1 MHLPDGFL
9 DVPTLA
15 GAGAVSLGVVAYS
28 TKKVTRELS
37 ERSVPLLGVTA
48 AFVFAAQMVNF
59 PIAGGTS
66 GHLVGA
72 VLIAAL
78 LGPYASV
85 VVLTVVLA
93 AQALLL
99 GDGGVS
105 ALGANVLNMAVIGG
119 MGGYLVLSGLKRL
132 LPKSVTGYFLS
143 LAVAS
148 WAGIVLAA
156 VACSLELAASGT
168 VPGRVAI
175 PAMTSIHMVVGL
187 GEALITVSVVAAV
200 LAARP
205 DLVRTYSLPR
215 SLLRPAYEP
224 AAIAARARRGRRIR
238 VWALVAGAIV
248 VTLAL
253 GVIIA
258 PFASRS
264 PDGLDKTVAIARAGA
279 SAARSGAIAPALVG
293 GAAAIVLFAL
303 VFVLGRILGRRVP
316 PVSGRPRPAGNST
329 E

>member
-15 GAGAVSLGVVAYS
+15 ASGAVSLGAVAYC
-28 TKKVTRELS
+28 TKKVTRELT
-37 ERSVPLLGVTA
+37 ERAVPLLGVTA

-66 GHLVGA
+66 GHLIGA

-99 GDGGVS
+99 GDGGLS
-105 ALGANVLNMAVIGG
+105 ALGANILNMAIIGG
-119 MGGYLVLSGLKRL
+119 MGGYLVLAALKRL
-132 LPKSVTGYFLS
+132 LPKSPTGYFLS

-148 WAGIVLAA
+148 WASIVLAA

-168 VPGRVAI
+168 VPGGIAI
-175 PAMTSIHMVVGL
+175 PAMTSIHMIIGL

-200 LAARP
+200 LAGRP

-215 SLLRPAYEP
+215 PPLPAVYGPGAGAE
-224 AAIAARARRGRRIR
+224 RARRTRRVR
-238 VWALVAGAIV
+238 VWSLVAAAMV
-248 VTLAL
+248 LTLAL

-258 PFASRS
+258 PFASKA
-264 PDGLDKTVAIARAGA
+264 PDGLEKTVAVARAGGAAVA
-279 SAARSGAIAPALVG
+279 SQGGGTLTPVLVG
-293 GAAAIVLFAL
+293 GLAAVLLFAL
-303 VFVLGRILGRRVP
+303 VFALGRVLGGRISRVSRRM
-316 PVSGRPRPAGNST
+316 GPAGN
-329 E
+329 

>member
-15 GAGAVSLGVVAYS
+15 GAGAISLGAVVCS
-28 TKKVTRELS
+28 TKKVTRELT

-48 AFVFAAQMVNF
+48 AFVFAAQMINF

-105 ALGANVLNMAVIGG
+105 ALGANILNMAIIGG
-119 MGGYLVLSGLKRL
+119 MGGYLILTGLKRV
-132 LPKSVTGYFLS
+132 LPKNVTGYFLS

-148 WAGIVLAA
+148 WAGIVFAA
-156 VACSLELAASGT
+156 VACSLELAVSGT
-168 VPGRVAI
+168 VPGGIAV
-175 PAMTSIHMVVGL
+175 PAMTSIHMIIGL
-187 GEALITVSVVAAV
+187 GEALITVSIVAAV

-205 DLVRTYSLPR
+205 DLVRTYSLPH
-215 SLLRPAYEP
+215 SLLRPAYEQG
-224 AAIAARARRGRRIR
+224 AIAARARRGRRVR

-264 PDGLDKTVAIARAGA
+264 PDGLQKTVAIARAGA

-303 VFVLGRILGRRVP
+303 VFALGRILGRRIS
-316 PVSGRPRPAGNST
+316 PVNRRPRPAGNST

>member
-15 GAGAVSLGVVAYS
+15 ASGAVSLGAVAYA
-28 TKKVTRELS
+28 TKKVTRELT
-37 ERSVPLLGVTA
+37 ERTVPLLGVTA

-85 VVLTVVLA
+85 VVLTVVLV

-99 GDGGVS
+99 GDGGLS
-105 ALGANVLNMAVIGG
+105 ALGANILNMAIIGG
-119 MGGYLVLSGLKRL
+119 LGGYLVLAGLKRL
-132 LPKSVTGYFLS
+132 LPKSPTGYFLS

-148 WAGIVLAA
+148 WASIVLAA
-156 VACSLELAASGT
+156 VACSLELTVSGT
-168 VPGRVAI
+168 VPGSIAV
-175 PAMTSIHMVVGL
+175 PAMTSIHMVIGL

-200 LAARP
+200 LAGRP

-215 SLLRPAYEP
+215 PQLSAAHEP
-224 AAIAARARRGRRIR
+224 GAIAARARRTRRVR
-238 VWALVAGAIV
+238 VWSLVAAAIV
-248 VTLAL
+248 LTLAV
-253 GVIIA
+253 GIMIA
-258 PFASRS
+258 PFASKA
-264 PDGLDKTVAIARAGA
+264 PDGLEKTVAVAQAGGAAAA
-279 SAARSGAIAPALVG
+279 SHASGVLTPALVG
-293 GAAAIVLFAL
+293 GLAAVLLFAL
-303 VFVLGRILGRRVP
+303 VFTLGRVVGGRISSVNRRM
-316 PVSGRPRPAGNST
+316 GPAGN
-329 E
+329 